1 MNVQQVTWV
10 ALLYSLLFYGCQ
22 SGINE
27 SLTSDDEYMPLETG
41 RYIIYDV
48 EEKHYSLSTAPILLT
63 YQLKEKIGASYTD
76 VTGQPA
82 YRLLRY
88 RRMSDKQLWQTD
100 SVWSARKVNNEI
112 IRTENGRDFV
122 QLLVPVSNQ
131 LSWDGNRI
139 NTLGSDT
146 YTARNVGEIY
156 RVQGKQFD
164 QTVTV
169 VGQTDSTLISQTKN
183 IAVYARQ
190 VGLIYKERMNVQFCT
205 SSPACFGHNQI
216 DYGTQQVYRI
226 RALGKE

>member
-1 MNVQQVTWV
+1 
-10 ALLYSLLFYGCQ
+10 
-22 SGINE
+22 
-27 SLTSDDEYMPLETG
+27 MPLETG

-48 EEKHYSLSTAPILLT
+48 EEKRYSLSSAPILLM
-63 YQLKEKIGASYTD
+63 YQLKETIGASYTD

-88 RRMSDKQLWQTD
+88 RRLSDNQLWQAD

-131 LSWDGNRI
+131 LSWDGNRF

-190 VGLIYKERMNVQFCT
+190 VGLIYKERINFQFCIAT
-205 SSPACFGHNQI
+205 PACLGHNQI